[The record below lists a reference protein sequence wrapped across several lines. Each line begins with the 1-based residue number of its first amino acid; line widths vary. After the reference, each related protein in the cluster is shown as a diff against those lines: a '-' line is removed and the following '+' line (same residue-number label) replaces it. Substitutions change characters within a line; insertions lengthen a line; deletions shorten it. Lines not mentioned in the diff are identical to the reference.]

1 MAQERRE
8 SSMLVRHG
16 EKGWVDNVYVTE
28 SLTLAVLFVYGS
40 QSQGS

>member
-16 EKGWVDNVYVTE
+16 EKGYVDNVYVTE
-28 SLTLAVLFVYGS
+28 SWIQDAS
-40 QSQGS
+40 SA